1 MNLDIEQIE
10 AAFGLV
16 IEGIKKQDMPAHLKK
31 RWTRALEKAKD
42 RLIEHPVFA
51 WQPERLLIVS
61 APKENTK
68 DTGCRFYES
77 NESACRRVDK
87 TGLCQAFYEGIPCWH
102 RATFLLL
109 KIYFGAGERITQTVA
124 TNESSAATT
133 VN

>member
-1 MNLDIEQIE
+1 MNLNIEQIE
-10 AAFGLV
+10 AAFALV

-31 RWTRALEKAKD
+31 RWTRALDKAKD
-42 RLIEHPVFA
+42 CLIEQPYFD

-61 APKENTK
+61 VPKENTK

-102 RATFLLL
+102 LATFLLL
-109 KIYFGAGERITQTVA
+109 KIYFGVGERITQTVA